1 MLTVREIQSLVH
13 KGEPGQWSHTKA
25 LYFFIAPSGRPFW
38 AMRYMIKGRRRQ
50 MSLTDSIP
58 ATARE
63 LKQIELLSETE
74 REKIKRGIDPLAE
87 REAVKAAAPEP
98 VRTIATFKSVALD
111 YIAAN
116 RDGWKNAKHVQ
127 QWENTLKTYA
137 YPVIGHLEPHSIT
150 TGDVLKIVKPLW
162 SEKRE
167 TGSRVRSRIETVIA
181 AAKAKGMSETPELW
195 ASHHNP
201 ARWADN
207 LEFWLNGKQARAH
220 FPAMPYVEIP
230 AFFQSIS
237 QRDDYST
244 KALQFLILTGTRT
257 NETLGATWSE
267 IDTEKAVWTIPASR
281 MKAGKEHRVP
291 LSSGA
296 LKHLSSL
303 LRMEGNDHLFP
314 GAIRNKSLSNMALL
328 MVMRGL
334 KLGHYVPHG
343 FRSAFRDWAAE
354 ETMYPNHIV
363 EMALAH
369 AIKDKVEAA
378 YRRGDL
384 IEKRRQLMEDWS
396 VYLAV
401 RRQQ

>member
-181 AAKAKGMSETPELW
+181 AAKAKGMSE
-195 ASHHNP
+195 
-201 ARWADN
+201 
-207 LEFWLNGKQARAH
+207 
-220 FPAMPYVEIP
+220 
-230 AFFQSIS
+230 
-237 QRDDYST
+237 
-244 KALQFLILTGTRT
+244 
-257 NETLGATWSE
+257 
-267 IDTEKAVWTIPASR
+267 
-281 MKAGKEHRVP
+281 
-291 LSSGA
+291 
-296 LKHLSSL
+296 
-303 LRMEGNDHLFP
+303 
-314 GAIRNKSLSNMALL
+314 
-328 MVMRGL
+328 
-334 KLGHYVPHG
+334 
-343 FRSAFRDWAAE
+343 
-354 ETMYPNHIV
+354 
-363 EMALAH
+363 
-369 AIKDKVEAA
+369 
-378 YRRGDL
+378 
-384 IEKRRQLMEDWS
+384 
-396 VYLAV
+396 
-401 RRQQ
+401 